1 MKSILLNPIFVLFFI
16 ANACFSQQLSWKKL
30 VTEDYK
36 GKQDDI
42 AFVDENTGWYVNGYG
57 NIFHTEDAG
66 TTWMKQLEKK
76 GTFFRTI
83 NFVDK
88 NIGFAGTIGT
98 EYFPNV
104 TDTIPLYGTKD
115 GGKTW
120 NPVAYKGNYVKGL
133 CAMDIIKEQYINAG
147 NIDYKT
153 HIYAVGRVGTP
164 ANIMISHDAGTIWES
179 HSMEN
184 DCKML
189 LDIKMLDKKTGFACA
204 ATSDDVEKSNA
215 LILKTTDGGKTWK
228 NVYQSKRPFEI
239 TWKMSFPTKKVG
251 YVTVQSYNPDTKISK
266 QHIAKTIDG
275 GNTWKEIDLVDDVAA
290 REFGVGFI
298 DEKHG
303 FVGTM
308 TSGFE
313 TKDGGK
319 TWFKIDLGK
328 ACNKIKIY
336 KDQNKKTYGYAIGV
350 NVFKLN

>member
-1 MKSILLNPIFVLFFI
+1 MKSMLLNPIFVLFFI
-16 ANACFSQQLSWKKL
+16 TNICFSQHLSWKKL

-42 AFVDENTGWYVNGYG
+42 AFVDENSGWYVNGYG
-57 NIFHTEDAG
+57 NIFHTDDAG
-66 TTWMKQLEKK
+66 TTWTKQLEKK

-83 NFVDK
+83 NFVNK

-164 ANIMISHDAGTIWES
+164 ANIMISHDAGTTWES

-189 LDIKMLDKKTGFACA
+189 LDIKMLDKKIGFACA

-215 LILKTTDGGKTWK
+215 LILKTIDGGKTWK
-228 NVYQSKRPFEI
+228 KVYQSKRPFEI
-239 TWKMSFPTKKVG
+239 IWKMSFPTKKVG
-251 YVTVQSYNPDTKISK
+251 YVTVQSYNPDAKISK
-266 QHIAKTIDG
+266 QHLAKTIDS
-275 GNTWKEIDLVDDVAA
+275 GNTWKEIDLVDDAAA

-313 TKDGGK
+313 TKNGGK
-319 TWFKIDLGK
+319 TWSKIDLGK

-336 KDQNKKTYGYAIGV
+336 KDQDKKTYGYAIGV